1 MSGST
6 NQDLDK
12 AFLSIISDF
21 ENTLRL
27 DDTTMDEAAVDRK
40 ILDHA
45 EVQKKLNRTMFQGL
59 PKMNFGNQPTFSA
72 KDTENVEEWLG
83 ICEKNLRLN
92 REDGQLVVEVA
103 SSYLRDKAERA
114 YLQASHRLPNM
125 NWEQFKETMI
135 KSFMRRDQ
143 IEVNMTKFRG
153 LSQTGDLKEYIDEFN
168 SCLLNLKEELPEAI
182 L

>member
-45 EVQKKLNRTMFQGL
+45 EVQKKFLEQKTKEIVDQMEKSLDQKLNDFLNNLRGQENAPGQQHQNGMAPQGDIQFQAQTVNQNQNQNDLMYPIAALINELRLNRTMFQGL

-72 KDTENVEEWLG
+72 KDTENL
-83 ICEKNLRLN
+83 KN
-92 REDGQLVVEVA
+92 G
-103 SSYLRDKAERA
+103 
-114 YLQASHRLPNM
+114 
-125 NWEQFKETMI
+125 
-135 KSFMRRDQ
+135 
-143 IEVNMTKFRG
+143 
-153 LSQTGDLKEYIDEFN
+153 
-168 SCLLNLKEELPEAI
+168 
-182 L
+182 